1 MIVTFQYAG
10 LLLDLRAQIRGGGGC
25 NIATSLALIAA
36 MVMMIVMVM
45 VVVNVMVA
53 IVVGKWFLFIAISA
67 LQTGIA
73 GAVYVIAG
81 RTVVVVAAV
90 TAVVAVAVAATII
103 VAVAVAIVATMGQ
116 LQAAI
121 GGVAL
126 LEQRLVQRRLDD
138 GQLIGHHILDLL
150 LALIIPIRLILLI
163 RLADPPAAMVAID
176 DPLLLMG
183 ATIQLGVGV
192 RVGVRVGFRVGGRTC
207 FRYRF
212 RSRCRLY
219 FRSCRNCWGNNN
231 NIAGLGGLLQDQ
243 RLLGIHLGNGDLL

>member
-219 FRSCRNCWGNNN
+219 FRSGRNCWGNNN